1 MRKNSTFA
9 DIKTIYKTLGIRTN
23 EGENT
28 YIKISNNFGYGRVNI
43 FDIMQKLDVF
53 KELKKAY
60 NNNNFNIQVTSG
72 KMNIYGKME
81 AGKEQEIEKPLLLN
95 KIIYV

>member
-1 MRKNSTFA
+1 
-9 DIKTIYKTLGIRTN
+9 
-23 EGENT
+23 
-28 YIKISNNFGYGRVNI
+28 
-43 FDIMQKLDVF
+43 MQKLDVF